1 MFVIRKKRQVTLEPK
16 RALLSELGLHD
27 SSRLRRNK
35 REESGFERVHMMI
48 PTEKRLQP
56 AQGSPARYVKLIVS
70 LLILFHFSAILS
82 HVLSG
87 GGVFVMRQLS
97 SLYRPYLK
105 TMWLDNAYRFYAPN
119 PGDTEVLWY
128 KLQYEDGSTR
138 WTQVPRREDYYLR
151 MPFQRTMSLAL
162 LGSMMIEREPV
173 NPKEDSASVANVLVN
188 NQVAMKSVLTASG
201 EIFFRSYARH
211 IGRKE
216 RVHPVTGSPL
226 VSMDCFLV
234 HYQIRNPI
242 QMRMNVDMYD
252 PRMLD
257 IQLIATFSPEGVM
270 SNFQQGF
277 KDKAADDLFVELI
290 QNEILPLLEA
300 NRKQPEEKRSSIV
313 QILKDYGIP
322 FPLIQPLMKL
332 TPEEQEKFF
341 EKPYDRDTLR
351 ERYVKL
357 VKRDDKPL
365 KPVIDPLKGD
375 PEPQPPKSPQG
386 AKAPEPAQRGIQ

>member
-1 MFVIRKKRQVTLEPK
+1 MSTNESLPQPIRRGPHW
-16 RALLSELGLHD
+16 S
-27 SSRLRRNK
+27 
-35 REESGFERVHMMI
+35 I
-48 PTEKRLQP
+48 
-56 AQGSPARYVKLIVS
+56 KLIIS
-70 LLILFHFSAILS
+70 LIILFHFSAILS

-138 WTQVPRREDYYLR
+138 WTQVPRREDFYLR
-151 MPFQRTMSLAL
+151 MPFQRTMSIAL

-201 EIFFRSYARH
+201 EIFFRSFARH

-216 RVHPVTGSPL
+216 RVHPASGSPL

-242 QMRMNVDMYD
+242 QMRMNYDMYD

-257 IQLIATFSPEGVM
+257 VQLIATFSPDGVM

-277 KDKAADDLFVELI
+277 KDRMADDLFVELM
-290 QNEILPLLEA
+290 QNEILPMLDA
-300 NRKQPEEKRSSIV
+300 NRKLPEAQRRSIA

-322 FPLIQPLMKL
+322 YPLIQPIIKL
-332 TPEEQEKFF
+332 STEEQEKFF
-341 EKPYDRDTLR
+341 EKPYDRDSLR

-357 VKRDDKPL
+357 VKRDDRPL
-365 KPVIDPLKGD
+365 KPNIDPIQGEQQTR
-375 PEPQPPKSPQG
+375 PGSVPNG
-386 AKAPEPAQRGIQ
+386 AKATEPVQRGIQ